1 MRNVPP
7 ATTIWAHD
15 ASSTHA
21 AFVVEQASRLR
32 IVLRCSADRIDLQML
47 VGNGAVGLGELAGW
61 TS

>member
-32 IVLRCSADRIDLQML
+32 IGQQDGPVSAAAI
-47 VGNGAVGLGELAGW
+47 G
-61 TS
+61 